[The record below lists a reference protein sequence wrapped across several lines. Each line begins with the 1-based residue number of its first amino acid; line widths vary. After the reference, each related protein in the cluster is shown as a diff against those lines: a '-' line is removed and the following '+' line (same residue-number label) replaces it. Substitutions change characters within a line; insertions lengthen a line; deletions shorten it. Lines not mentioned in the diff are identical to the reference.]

1 MLNWVVDEEARA
13 EKLRNEE
20 KFSDDEIMNAI
31 NEIETGEIKKQSDKF
46 VMSTQQ
52 LLSGLSKTFTAL
64 EKAKPNERQALRNA
78 NMEDVVKVLQQALDR
93 VRHLDNRN
101 TKLINDVREVFYG
114 NKNINSDNLLKEISD
129 VLNKKY
135 VNPMDKTDQ
144 NIQNHI
150 VDDLDENLNIN
161 DWLNQ

>member
-1 MLNWVVDEEARA
+1 M
-13 EKLRNEE
+13 
-20 KFSDDEIMNAI
+20 SDPTPTRQ
-31 NEIETGEIKKQSDKF
+31 ETVE
-46 VMSTQQ
+46 
-52 LLSGLSKTFTAL
+52 
-64 EKAKPNERQALRNA
+64 A
-78 NMEDVVKVLQQALDR
+78 NMEAVVTALQQALDR
-93 VRHLDNRN
+93 ARHLDNRN
-101 TKLINDVREVFYG
+101 TELVSNVREVFYG
-114 NKNINSDNLLKEISD
+114 NPEIKPDDVLREISD

>member
-1 MLNWVVDEEARA
+1 
-13 EKLRNEE
+13 
-20 KFSDDEIMNAI
+20 
-31 NEIETGEIKKQSDKF
+31 
-46 VMSTQQ
+46 
-52 LLSGLSKTFTAL
+52 
-64 EKAKPNERQALRNA
+64 
-78 NMEDVVKVLQQALDR
+78 MEDVVKVLQQALDR

>member
-1 MLNWVVDEEARA
+1 M
-13 EKLRNEE
+13 
-20 KFSDDEIMNAI
+20 
-31 NEIETGEIKKQSDKF
+31 Q
-46 VMSTQQ
+46 
-52 LLSGLSKTFTAL
+52 
-64 EKAKPNERQALRNA
+64 KAKPNERQALRNA